1 MKSQIEVT
9 KDFVVNTPLPSH
21 AGTYTV
27 ISHKFVID
35 NTKQMLAN
43 SGFIIIN
50 ELYRANNSG
59 EVAQG
64 IYHIKPLS
72 GHDDNEIGMMFAWT
86 NSYDKSIRFQCA
98 IGAHV
103 FACSNGMVCGELNYA
118 RKHTGTA
125 DQEIKMQISNQIK
138 NAQKAFDRIK
148 DDRDNLRNTPLTFK
162 EQAQLL
168 GRMYFNEDLIG
179 SRQMSC
185 VKDEME
191 KPSYD
196 YKCDQENAW
205 AFYNHVTHSYKS
217 VHPRSWLSDTKNFHD
232 FMVANVLNGMGIT
245 PMDSVNTN
253 NIIEDEFTEDEL
265 ASQLYGVDN
274 NNEVV
279 HVYSDKFDDSSYHGD
294 VDNIDGVDEVIN
306 SYDQPYTVDDSFDDF
321 DFEI

>member
-1 MKSQIEVT
+1 MKS
-9 KDFVVNTPLPSH
+9 KVNVEKSYVLNAPLPNH
-21 AGTYTV
+21 GNTYTV

-35 NTKQMLAN
+35 STKQMLAN
-43 SGFIIIN
+43 SGFIITD
-50 ELYRANNSG
+50 EKYRANGNA

-72 GHDDNEIGMMFAWT
+72 GHLDDEIGMMFAWT

-125 DQEIKMQISNQIK
+125 DQEIRSQISNQIK
-138 NAQKAFDRIK
+138 NAQVAFDRIK
-148 DDRDNLRNTPLTFK
+148 NDRDSLKNTVLTEK
-162 EQAQLL
+162 QQAELL
-168 GRMYFNEDLIG
+168 GRMYFNEDLI
-179 SRQMSC
+179 SPRQMSC

-232 FMVANVLNGMGIT
+232 FMVANVLKGMGIT
-245 PMDSVNTN
+245 QQDTVNTESEVET
-253 NIIEDEFTEDEL
+253 ITEDEL
-265 ASQLYGVDN
+265 ADQLYGVDN
-274 NNEVV
+274 NPDVV
-279 HVYSDKFDDSSYHGD
+279 IVDTEEPIEDSIGN
-294 VDNIDGVDEVIN
+294 VDYEEVDE
-306 SYDQPYTVDDSFDDF
+306 SF